1 MSTTVSYKGST
12 ITIVENE
19 TKYLL
24 TSGKYMEDDV
34 TITDVTGG
42 AEGKVY
48 IIDSIDTN
56 GGTIRELITD
66 EDATITT
73 SLDQNGGTIVSITA
87 TEIYLQRK
95 SVDPTTSVQVIEPDE
110 GYDALASVTIG
121 AMEVLPDGDNLS
133 YGTSSS

>member
-1 MSTTVSYKGST
+1 MSTTVTYKGST
-12 ITIVENE
+12 LTTIENG

-24 TSGKYMEDDV
+24 TAGKYMEDNV
-34 TITDVTGG
+34 TITDVTGGG

-48 IIDSIDTN
+48 IIDELDEN

-73 SLDQNGGTIVSITA
+73 SLDEHGGTIVSITA

-95 SVDPTTSVQVIEPDE
+95 YVTPTGSVQVITPDQ
-110 GYDALASVTIG
+110 GYEALYSVTVG
-121 AMEVLPDGDNLS
+121 AAEILPNGDEMG
-133 YGTSSS
+133 YGTTT

>member
-1 MSTTVSYKGST
+1 MSTTVTYKGST
-12 ITIVENE
+12 LATVENQ
-19 TKYLL
+19 TKTLK
-24 TSGKYMEDDV
+24 TAGKYMEGDV
-34 TITDVTGG
+34 IITDVTGG

-48 IIDSIDTN
+48 IIDSIDSN
-56 GGTIRELITD
+56 GGTIREFITD

-73 SLDQNGGTIVSITA
+73 SLDQNGGTIVSITGA
-87 TEIYLQRK
+87 EIYLQRK